1 MKIVLGILVFFIL
14 LGFAVIPNITEI
26 NKRVDKI
33 MENELN
39 KKEHD

>member
-1 MKIVLGILVFFIL
+1 MKIVFGILVFFIL
-14 LGFAVIPNITEI
+14 LGFSVIPTISEI
-26 NKRVDKI
+26 NDKVEKI

>member
-1 MKIVLGILVFFIL
+1 MKIVGGVLVFFIL
-14 LGFAVIPNITEI
+14 LGFAVIPAITEI
-26 NKRVDKI
+26 NRRVDKI

>member
-1 MKIVLGILVFFIL
+1 MKIACGILVFFIL
-14 LGFAVIPNITEI
+14 LGFAVIPTITEI
-26 NKRVDKI
+26 NNKVDKI

>member
-1 MKIVLGILVFFIL
+1 MKIVFGILIFFIL
-14 LGFAVIPNITEI
+14 LGFAVIPTISEI
-26 NKRVDKI
+26 NREVDKI

>member
-1 MKIVLGILVFFIL
+1 MICGILVFFIL
-14 LGFAVIPNITEI
+14 LGMAVIPAITEI
-26 NKRVDKI
+26 NQKVDKI

>member
-1 MKIVLGILVFFIL
+1 MKLVCGILVFFIL

-26 NKRVDKI
+26 NRKTDKI
-33 MENELN
+33 MENNLN

>member
-1 MKIVLGILVFFIL
+1 MKIFCGILVFFIL
-14 LGFAVIPNITEI
+14 LGFAVVPTITEI

>member
-14 LGFAVIPNITEI
+14 LGFAVIPTITEI

>member
-1 MKIVLGILVFFIL
+1 MKIVCGILIFFIL

>member
-14 LGFAVIPNITEI
+14 LGFAVIPTITEI
-26 NKRVDKI
+26 NRQVDEI

>member
-1 MKIVLGILVFFIL
+1 MKIVCGILVFFIL
-14 LGFAVIPNITEI
+14 LGFAVIPAITEI
-26 NKRVDKI
+26 NSKVDKI

>member
-14 LGFAVIPNITEI
+14 LGFVVIPNITEI

>member
-1 MKIVLGILVFFIL
+1 MKMVFGILVFFIL
-14 LGFAVIPNITEI
+14 LGFAVIPAIIEI
-26 NKRVDKI
+26 DRKVDKI

>member
-1 MKIVLGILVFFIL
+1 MKIAFGILVFFIL
-14 LGFAVIPNITEI
+14 LGFTVIPNITEI

>member
-1 MKIVLGILVFFIL
+1 MKIVCGILVFFIL
-14 LGFAVIPNITEI
+14 LGFAVIPAITEI
-26 NKRVDKI
+26 NRRVDKI

>member
-1 MKIVLGILVFFIL
+1 MKMICGILVFFIL
-14 LGFAVIPNITEI
+14 LGFAVIPTISEI
-26 NKRVDKI
+26 NKEVDKI

>member
-1 MKIVLGILVFFIL
+1 MKIVCGILVFFIL
-14 LGFAVIPNITEI
+14 LGFAVIPAISEI
-26 NKRVDKI
+26 NAKVDKI

>member
-1 MKIVLGILVFFIL
+1 MKIVFGILIFFIL
-14 LGFAVIPNITEI
+14 LGFAVIPTITEI
-26 NKRVDKI
+26 NRKVDKI

>member
-1 MKIVLGILVFFIL
+1 MKIVFGILIFFIL
-14 LGFAVIPNITEI
+14 LGMAVIPAITEI
-26 NKRVDKI
+26 NQKVDKI

>member
-14 LGFAVIPNITEI
+14 LGFAVIPTMTEI
-26 NKRVDKI
+26 NRKVDKI

>member
-1 MKIVLGILVFFIL
+1 MKIVCGILVFIIL
-14 LGFAVIPNITEI
+14 LGFAVIPAITEI

>member
-1 MKIVLGILVFFIL
+1 MKITLGILVFFIL

>member
-14 LGFAVIPNITEI
+14 LGFAVIPTMTEI
-26 NKRVDKI
+26 NRKVDKI

-39 KKEHD
+39 KKQHD